1 MSTEKPIT
9 RTARLLDLIPYIS
22 SHQGIHIDELAKE
35 FDVSSETIA
44 KDLDLLFL
52 CGLPSYTPLEL
63 IDLSYE
69 GGFVT
74 IRDAQN
80 LNRPRRL
87 NRYEVSTLLLGL
99 SELKAMAHESQER
112 LRIEQLCGKLKSLL
126 EIGRAHV

>member
-52 CGLPSYTPLEL
+52 
-63 IDLSYE
+63 
-69 GGFVT
+69 
-74 IRDAQN
+74 
-80 LNRPRRL
+80 
-87 NRYEVSTLLLGL
+87 
-99 SELKAMAHESQER
+99 
-112 LRIEQLCGKLKSLL
+112 
-126 EIGRAHV
+126 